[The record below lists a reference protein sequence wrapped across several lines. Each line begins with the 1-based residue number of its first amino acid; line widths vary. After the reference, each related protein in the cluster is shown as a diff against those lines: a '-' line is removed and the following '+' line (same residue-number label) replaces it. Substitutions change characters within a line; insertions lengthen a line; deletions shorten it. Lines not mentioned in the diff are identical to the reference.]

1 MQLPEDFIRETKQL
15 MGAERFSRYMEAF
28 DEEAPVSI
36 RLNPQT
42 LGDGS
47 SLFDNNSAS
56 MSQTKKNRPQMF
68 EVICHHGDGGTM
80 ENGSFVYRFESGWR
94 AAYSWLG

>member
-47 SLFDNNSAS
+47 SLF
-56 MSQTKKNRPQMF
+56 
-68 EVICHHGDGGTM
+68 V
-80 ENGSFVYRFESGWR
+80 
-94 AAYSWLG
+94 